1 MNIRVASLADASKIA
16 GIHTSSWRDTYKSA
30 LTEAYLT
37 GIVPRERE
45 EVWAERF
52 INQKP
57 NQYVLVAEF
66 DEEIVGFACFY
77 SGENPDFGSY
87 LDNLHV
93 RKAYQS
99 KGVGKSLLIEGA
111 CWCFQQYP
119 DKGLCLLVNQDNI
132 NAQAFYK
139 WLGAHKSKE
148 SVWNAPDGSV
158 VPAYWFVWDN
168 IKGLVG
174 NG

>member
-1 MNIRVASLADASKIA
+1 MNIRVATLADAPKIA
-16 GIHTSSWRDTYKSA
+16 AIHTSSWRDTYKSV
-30 LTEAYLT
+30 LTDAYLT
-37 GIVPRERE
+37 DIVPRERE
-45 EVWAERF
+45 DAWTGRF
-52 INQKP
+52 INEEP

-77 SGENPDFGSY
+77 SGGNPDFGSY

-111 CWCFQQYP
+111 RWCFQQDP
-119 DKGLCLLVNQDNI
+119 DKGLCLLVNRVNI
-132 NAQAFYK
+132 NAQGFYK
-139 WLGAHKSKE
+139 GLGAYQSKD
-148 SVWNAPDGSV
+148 SVWNAPDGCV
-158 VPAYWFVWDN
+158 VPTYWFVWDN